1 MDTEF
6 EAKFYPVDK
15 EEFRK
20 KLQEI
25 GATLKIP
32 ERRMRRLIAD
42 HHDNK
47 GLKCHYIRIRDE
59 GNAVRLSAKIHAEV
73 DGSVGDQKEADV
85 IVADFDKT
93 KEILEQAGLKFAKYQ
108 ESLREEWEF
117 DGATITIDTWPCLE
131 TYSEIEASSEAKVK
145 EIAEK
150 LGFEWR
156 NKLLFALDG
165 LCAKV
170 YGISEEEALKK
181 ISDITFEDNSFKGM
195 KKIWPQ

>member
-1 MDTEF
+1 MNTEF
-6 EAKFYPVDK
+6 EAKFYPVNK
-15 EEFRK
+15 EEYRK
-20 KLQEI
+20 RLQKI
-25 GATLKIP
+25 GAVLKIP
-32 ERRMRRLIAD
+32 ERKMRRLIAD

-47 GLKCHYIRIRDE
+47 DLKCHYIRVRDE
-59 GNAVRLSAKIHAEV
+59 GDVVRLSAKIHAEAN
-73 DGSVGDQKEADV
+73 GNVGDQKEADV

-93 KEILEQAGLKFAKYQ
+93 KEILEQAGLVFAKYQ

-131 TYSEIEASSEAKVK
+131 TYSEIETSSEAKVK

-150 LGFEWR
+150 LGFRWED
-156 NKLLFALDG
+156 KLLLALDG

-170 YGISEEEALKK
+170 YGISGEEALKK
-181 ISDITFEDNSFKGM
+181 IGNVTFEHNPFENM